1 MDHAKLIAQL
11 RLHEGVEHK
20 PYTDTVG
27 KLTIGVGRN
36 LDDRGLSEDEIDY
49 LLQNDIGIVEEELTQ
64 WWPHWRS
71 LNQTRQLVVAD
82 MMFNMG
88 RPRLSQF
95 KLFLMALE
103 AADYEMAAAEMLDSK
118 WAEQVKGR
126 AETLAKMMASGDG
139 T

>member
-1 MDHAKLIAQL
+1 MDYMRLIAQL
-11 RLHEGVEHK
+11 RKHEGVEHK

-36 LDDRGLSEDEIDY
+36 LDDRGLSDHEIDF
-49 LLQNDIGIVEEELTQ
+49 LLQNDIQLVEEELDQ

-95 KLFLMALE
+95 KMFLAALQ
-103 AADYEMAAAEMLDSK
+103 AANYEMASTEMLDSK
-118 WAEQVKGR
+118 WAGQVKGR
-126 AETLAKMMASGDG
+126 ATTLADMMSTGDG
-139 T
+139 

>member
-1 MDHAKLIAQL
+1 MDYMRLIAQL
-11 RLHEGVEHK
+11 RKHEGVEHK

-36 LDDRGLSEDEIDY
+36 LDDRGLSDHEIDF
-49 LLQNDIGIVEEELTQ
+49 LLQNDIQLVEEELDQ

-95 KLFLMALE
+95 KMFLAALQ
-103 AADYEMAAAEMLDSK
+103 AANYEMASTEMLDSK
-118 WAEQVKGR
+118 WASQVKGR
-126 AETLAKMMASGDG
+126 ATTLADMMSTGDG
-139 T
+139 

>member
-1 MDHAKLIAQL
+1 MDYMRLIAQL
-11 RLHEGVEHK
+11 RKHEGVEHK

-36 LDDRGLSEDEIDY
+36 LDDRGLSDHEIDF
-49 LLQNDIGIVEEELTQ
+49 LLQNDIQLVEEELDQ

-95 KLFLMALE
+95 KMFLAALQ
-103 AADYEMAAAEMLDSK
+103 AANYETASTEMLDSK
-118 WAEQVKGR
+118 WAGQVKGR
-126 AETLAKMMASGDG
+126 ATTLADMMSTGDG
-139 T
+139 

>member
-1 MDHAKLIAQL
+1 MDYTRLIAQL
-11 RLHEGVEHK
+11 RKHDGVEHK

-36 LDDRGLSEDEIDY
+36 LDDRGLSDHEIDF
-49 LLQNDIGIVEEELTQ
+49 LLQNDIQLVEEELDQ
-64 WWPHWRS
+64 WWSHWRS

-95 KLFLMALE
+95 KMFLAALQ
-103 AADYEMAAAEMLDSK
+103 AGDYEMASTEMLDSK
-118 WAEQVKGR
+118 WASQVKGR
-126 AETLAKMMASGDG
+126 ATTLADMMSTGDG
-139 T
+139 

>member
-1 MDHAKLIAQL
+1 MDYTRLIAQL
-11 RLHEGVEHK
+11 RKHEGVEHK

-36 LDDRGLSEDEIDY
+36 LDDRGLSDHEIDF
-49 LLQNDIGIVEEELTQ
+49 LLQNDIQLVEEELDQ
-64 WWPHWRS
+64 WWSHWRS

-95 KLFLMALE
+95 KMILAALQ
-103 AADYEMAAAEMLDSK
+103 AGDYEMASTEMLDSK
-118 WAEQVKGR
+118 WASQVKGR
-126 AETLAKMMASGDG
+126 ATTLADMMSTGDG
-139 T
+139 

>member
-1 MDHAKLIAQL
+1 MDYMRLIAQL
-11 RLHEGVEHK
+11 RKHEGVEHK

-36 LDDRGLSEDEIDY
+36 LDDRGLSDHEIDF
-49 LLQNDIGIVEEELTQ
+49 LLQNDIQLVEEELDQ
-64 WWPHWRS
+64 WWSHWRS

-95 KLFLMALE
+95 KMFLAALQ
-103 AADYEMAAAEMLDSK
+103 AANYEMASTEMLDSK
-118 WAEQVKGR
+118 WASQVKGR
-126 AETLAKMMASGDG
+126 ATTLADMMSTGDG
-139 T
+139 

>member
-1 MDHAKLIAQL
+1 MDYMRLIAQL
-11 RLHEGVEHK
+11 RKHEGVEHK

-36 LDDRGLSEDEIDY
+36 LDDRGLSDHEIDF
-49 LLQNDIGIVEEELTQ
+49 LLQNDIQLVEEELDQ
-64 WWPHWRS
+64 WWSHWRS

-95 KLFLMALE
+95 KMFLAALQ
-103 AADYEMAAAEMLDSK
+103 AANYEMASTEMLDSK
-118 WAEQVKGR
+118 WAGQVKGR
-126 AETLAKMMASGDG
+126 ATTLADMMSTGDG
-139 T
+139 

>member
-1 MDHAKLIAQL
+1 MDYTRLIAQL
-11 RLHEGVEHK
+11 RKHEGVEYK

-49 LLQNDIGIVEEELTQ
+49 LLQNDIRIVEEELTQ
-64 WWPHWRS
+64 WWSHWQS

-95 KLFLMALE
+95 KLFLRALE
-103 AADYEMAAAEMLDSK
+103 ASDYETAAVEMLDSK

-126 AETLAKMMASGDG
+126 ATTLAEMMSTGDG
-139 T
+139 

>member
-1 MDHAKLIAQL
+1 MDYMRLIAQL
-11 RLHEGVEHK
+11 RKHEGVEHK

-36 LDDRGLSEDEIDY
+36 LDDRGLSDHEIDF
-49 LLQNDIGIVEEELTQ
+49 LLQNDIQLVEEELDQ

-95 KLFLMALE
+95 KMFLAALQ
-103 AADYEMAAAEMLDSK
+103 AADYEMASTEMLDSK
-118 WAEQVKGR
+118 WAGQVKGR
-126 AETLAKMMASGDG
+126 ATTLADMMSTGDG
-139 T
+139 

>member
-1 MDHAKLIAQL
+1 MDYVRLIAQL
-11 RLHEGVEHK
+11 RKHEGVEHK

-36 LDDRGLSEDEIDY
+36 LDDRGLSEHEIDF
-49 LLQNDIGIVEEELTQ
+49 LLQNDIQLVEEELDQ

-95 KLFLMALE
+95 KMFLAALQSS
-103 AADYEMAAAEMLDSK
+103 DYAAASTEMLDSK
-118 WAEQVKGR
+118 WARQVKGR
-126 AETLAKMMASGDG
+126 ATTLADMMSTGDG
-139 T
+139 

>member
-1 MDHAKLIAQL
+1 MDYTRLIAQL
-11 RLHEGVEHK
+11 RKHEGVEHK

-36 LDDRGLSEDEIDY
+36 LDDRGLSDHEIDF
-49 LLQNDIGIVEEELTQ
+49 LLQNDIQLVEEELDQ

-95 KLFLMALE
+95 KMFLAALQ
-103 AADYEMAAAEMLDSK
+103 AANYEMASTEMLDSK
-118 WAEQVKGR
+118 WAGQVKGR
-126 AETLAKMMASGDG
+126 ATTLADMMSTGDG
-139 T
+139 

>member
-1 MDHAKLIAQL
+1 MDYTRLIAQL
-11 RLHEGVEHK
+11 RKHEGVEHK

-36 LDDRGLSEDEIDY
+36 LDDRGLSDHEIDF
-49 LLQNDIGIVEEELTQ
+49 LLQNDIQLVEEELDQ

-95 KLFLMALE
+95 KMFLAALQ
-103 AADYEMAAAEMLDSK
+103 AANYEMASTEMLDSK
-118 WAEQVKGR
+118 WASQVKGR
-126 AETLAKMMASGDG
+126 ATTLADMMSTGDG
-139 T
+139 

>member
-1 MDHAKLIAQL
+1 MDYTRLIAQL
-11 RLHEGVEHK
+11 RKHEGVEHK

-36 LDDRGLSEDEIDY
+36 LDDRGLSDHEIDF
-49 LLQNDIGIVEEELTQ
+49 LLQNDIQLVEEELDQ
-64 WWPHWRS
+64 WWSHWRS

-95 KLFLMALE
+95 KMFLAALQ
-103 AADYEMAAAEMLDSK
+103 AGDYEMASTEMLDSK
-118 WAEQVKGR
+118 WASQVKGR
-126 AETLAKMMASGDG
+126 ATTLADMMSTGDG
-139 T
+139 

>member
-1 MDHAKLIAQL
+1 MDYTRLIAQL
-11 RLHEGVEHK
+11 RKHEGVEHK

-49 LLQNDIGIVEEELTQ
+49 LLQNDIRIVEEELTQ

-95 KLFLMALE
+95 KMFLVALQ
-103 AADYEMAAAEMLDSK
+103 AANYEMASTEMLDSK
-118 WAEQVKGR
+118 WAGQVKGR
-126 AETLAKMMASGDG
+126 ATTLADMMSTGDG
-139 T
+139 

>member
-1 MDHAKLIAQL
+1 MDYMRLIAQL
-11 RLHEGVEHK
+11 RKHEGVEHK

-36 LDDRGLSEDEIDY
+36 LDDRGLSDHEIDF
-49 LLQNDIGIVEEELTQ
+49 LLQNDIRLVEEELDQ

-95 KLFLMALE
+95 KMFLAALQ
-103 AADYEMAAAEMLDSK
+103 AANYEMASTEMLDSK
-118 WAEQVKGR
+118 WASQVKGR
-126 AETLAKMMASGDG
+126 ATTLADMMSTGDG
-139 T
+139 

>member
-1 MDHAKLIAQL
+1 MDYMRLIAQL
-11 RLHEGVEHK
+11 RKHEGVEHK

-49 LLQNDIGIVEEELTQ
+49 LLQNDIRIVEEELTQ

-95 KLFLMALE
+95 KMFLVALQ
-103 AADYEMAAAEMLDSK
+103 AANYEMASTEMLDSK
-118 WAEQVKGR
+118 WAGQVKGR
-126 AETLAKMMASGDG
+126 ATTLADMMSTGDG
-139 T
+139 

>member
-1 MDHAKLIAQL
+1 MDYMRLIAQL
-11 RLHEGVEHK
+11 RKHEGVEHK

-36 LDDRGLSEDEIDY
+36 LDDRGLSDHEIDF
-49 LLQNDIGIVEEELTQ
+49 LLQNDIQLVEEELDQ
-64 WWPHWRS
+64 WWSHWRS

-95 KLFLMALE
+95 KMFLAALQ
-103 AADYEMAAAEMLDSK
+103 AGDYEMASTEMLDSK
-118 WAEQVKGR
+118 WASQVKGR
-126 AETLAKMMASGDG
+126 ATTLADMMSTGDG
-139 T
+139 

>member
-1 MDHAKLIAQL
+1 MDYVRLIAQL
-11 RLHEGVEHK
+11 RKHEGVEHK

-36 LDDRGLSEDEIDY
+36 LDDRGLSDHEIDF
-49 LLQNDIGIVEEELTQ
+49 LLQNDIQLVEEELDQ

-95 KLFLMALE
+95 KMFLAALQSS
-103 AADYEMAAAEMLDSK
+103 DYAAASTEMLDSK
-118 WAEQVKGR
+118 WARQVKGR
-126 AETLAKMMASGDG
+126 ATTLADMMSTGDG
-139 T
+139 

>member
-1 MDHAKLIAQL
+1 MDYTRLIAQL
-11 RLHEGVEHK
+11 RKHEGVEHK

-36 LDDRGLSEDEIDY
+36 LDDRGLSDHEIDF
-49 LLQNDIGIVEEELTQ
+49 LLQNDIQLVEEELDQ
-64 WWPHWRS
+64 WWSHWRS

-95 KLFLMALE
+95 KMFLAALQ
-103 AADYEMAAAEMLDSK
+103 AADYEMASTEMLDSK
-118 WAEQVKGR
+118 WASQVKGR
-126 AETLAKMMASGDG
+126 ATTLADMMSTGDG
-139 T
+139 

>member
-1 MDHAKLIAQL
+1 MDYMRLIAQL
-11 RLHEGVEHK
+11 RKHEGVEHK

-36 LDDRGLSEDEIDY
+36 LDDRGLSDHEIDF
-49 LLQNDIGIVEEELTQ
+49 LLQNDIQLVEEELDQ
-64 WWPHWRS
+64 WWSHWRS

-95 KLFLMALE
+95 KMFLAALQ
-103 AADYEMAAAEMLDSK
+103 AADYEMASTEMLDSK
-118 WAEQVKGR
+118 WAGQVKGR
-126 AETLAKMMASGDG
+126 ATTLADMMSTGDG
-139 T
+139 